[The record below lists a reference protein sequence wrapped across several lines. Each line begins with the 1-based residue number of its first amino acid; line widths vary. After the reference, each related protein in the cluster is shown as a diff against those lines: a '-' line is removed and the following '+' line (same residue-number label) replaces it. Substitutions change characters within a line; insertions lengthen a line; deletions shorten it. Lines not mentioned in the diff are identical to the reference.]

1 MPRDEEI
8 KIVPARAVE
17 KQETKET
24 GTNYAPWLIAL
35 IAVYFV
41 LMLLISFLP
50 LTGYLK
56 VLSLILGAFLVFD
69 ILHSVKWYIRNING
83 K

>member
-8 KIVPARAVE
+8 KIVPARVVE

-56 VLSLILGAFLVFD
+56 VLSLILGAFLIFD
-69 ILHSVKWYIRNING
+69 LHHSIKFHVRN